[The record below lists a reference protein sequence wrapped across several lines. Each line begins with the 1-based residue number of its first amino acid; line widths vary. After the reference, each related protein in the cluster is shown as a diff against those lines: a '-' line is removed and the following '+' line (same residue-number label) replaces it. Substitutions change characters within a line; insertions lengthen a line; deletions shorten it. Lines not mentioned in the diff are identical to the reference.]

1 MAIFD
6 NLFGVQPEYFSG
18 LLGADE
24 TEKLRKQAMTTGLVN
39 SAIALIAQPRNQRFG
54 SALPYIGRA
63 LMAGQ
68 QAGQGVYNSALQGL
82 WVQQKI
88 AELKRQQEQRKAFD
102 EASRNIYT
110 TIPAKYKETQVSGGG
125 FLPGVQ
131 QGEAPNFNVS
141 EQYAPPTIERI
152 MTEPERRE
160 LNPEALMNI
169 AMSGDPRT
177 SELFSGLKTIKEF
190 TTPEKEDYITLSEG
204 QIAVSPT
211 SGKTLK
217 GNEKVKEAPSMT
229 DEPSRVAFAKF
240 NKPLNQLTP
249 QEMAQVNEYI
259 EERQKRVAGAGV
271 PSQAPSFKDAGELR
285 KEYNANPQIKAFAE
299 VQNAFDQIKTGIEAT
314 SAAGDLTAATKFMK
328 LLDPGSVVRDT
339 ELGMAMAANG
349 LIDRALAYKDYIA
362 KGTNLS
368 PMQRADFLNVATQL
382 YNAAKSRKDDI
393 ENQYSEIAQVG
404 GLDPKLVIGNPQTSG
419 GSLQNRI
426 MKIKQQRQGGR

>member
-6 NLFGVQPEYFSG
+6 NLFGAPPEYLTG

-24 TEKLRKQAMTTGLVN
+24 TDKLRKQALTTGLVN

-82 WVQQKI
+82 ETQQKL
-88 AELKRQQEQRKAFD
+88 AEFKRKQEQQQQLQTMLG
-102 EASRNIYT
+102 NIQDPNERLYAQ
-110 TIPAKYKETQVSGGG
+110 IAPEQYVAGKVKPAPAQAKLLTKEEQVAQGLPETGRYQMKPDGSYELVSGT
-125 FLPGVQ
+125 
-131 QGEAPNFNVS
+131 AP
-141 EQYAPPTIERI
+141 
-152 MTEPERRE
+152 
-160 LNPEALMNI
+160 
-169 AMSGDPRT
+169 
-177 SELFSGLKTIKEF
+177 
-190 TTPEKEDYITLSEG
+190 
-204 QIAVSPT
+204 
-211 SGKTLK
+211 
-217 GNEKVKEAPSMT
+217 KEAPSMT

-249 QEMAQVNEYI
+249 QEMAQVNQYI
-259 EERQKRVAGAGV
+259 ESRQVRVAGAGV

-328 LLDPGSVVRDT
+328 LLDPGSVVRES
-339 ELGMAMAANG
+339 ELGMAMAATG
-349 LIDRALAYKDYIA
+349 VLDRALAYKDYIA
-362 KGTNLS
+362 KGTKLS
-368 PMQRADFLNVATQL
+368 PMQREDFLNVATQL

-419 GSLQNRI
+419 GSLQERI
-426 MKIKQQRQGGR
+426 MKIKKQRQGGKK